1 MIYYTAIEPGWTLD
15 CVSVWTDL
23 RFNIKYGI
31 LYITGDIICVQGVW
45 HISVWQGLRFNMVF
59 CTLQGIL
66 YVYNVSDRE
75 SFNTVK
81 EYIQQTQEVILK
93 IVY

>member
-15 CVSVWTDL
+15 CVNVWTDL

-31 LYITGDIICVQGVW
+31 LYITGDIIICVQGVW
-45 HISVWQGLRFNMVF
+45 HISVWQDLRFNMVF

-81 EYIQQTQEVILK
+81 EYIQQTQEVIL
-93 IVY
+93 